1 MPTVP
6 ELYQTEYSSNLLTRY
21 QQSQSR
27 LQPFVNLEDFSG
39 ERKDYPRLSAATA
52 PTDISGVARGSAT
65 PYNDADFD
73 KRWVYP
79 VPFEKVTHFAQW
91 DEKFLGKISLPNS
104 EVQGEHVKS
113 FMRLTDD
120 VIIAAAL
127 GNAKSGKAGTTDVA
141 LPAGQKIVHGSV
153 GMTLAKLMNTLDI
166 LDDADN
172 LDDPDLQRIFIWT
185 VKQRSQ
191 LLNTTEVKSS
201 DYNTVK
207 ALAEGKIDSFM
218 GFTFKIVKRLPLVS
232 TTRTCVAFQVGA
244 LRGTRFMKPSSL
256 SVRGD
261 IRNALQ
267 VYDTG
272 LVGAVRVM
280 DEGVVSIEC
289 TE

>member
-27 LQPFVNLEDFSG
+27 LQPFVNLEDFNG

-141 LPAGQKIVHGSV
+141 LPAGQIIAGGV
-153 GMTLAKLMNTLDI
+153 GMTVEKLLQTLDI
-166 LDDADN
+166 LDAADN
-172 LDDPDLQRIFIWT
+172 LDDPDMQRIFVWT

-191 LLNTTEVKSS
+191 LLNAVEVKSS

-218 GFTFKIVKRLPLVS
+218 GFTFKIVKRLPISGGV
-232 TTRTCVAFQVGA
+232 RTCVAFQAGA
-244 LRGTRFMKPSSL
+244 IRGTRFMKPSSL
-256 SVRGD
+256 TVRND

-280 DEGVVSIEC
+280 DEGVVSIGC